1 MFSLYQIFNFLY
13 EFSQQCVY
21 GFVFF
26 RPKSI
31 NGFGKIALYVFVCCS
46 FYQFSVYL
54 KRQCLHSHHG
64 DNHIQP
70 LLLPLVCLSD
80 SMACM
85 ETRYQKHF
93 VILSVAFEWELDF
106 FVSLSWFSNVVIVEL
121 FRFSATI
128 TQLKPF
134 SLIFSDFILLF
145 SICFCFKTIF
155 VHAFISQTIYNL

>member
-106 FVSLSWFSNVVIVEL
+106 LYLYLDSQMYC
-121 FRFSATI
+121 RA
-128 TQLKPF
+128 F
-134 SLIFSDFILLF
+134 SLFCYYYAIETVFLDIFWFYSPLLHMF
-145 SICFCFKTIF
+145 
-155 VHAFISQTIYNL
+155 LL

>member
-26 RPKSI
+26 RPMSI

-64 DNHIQP
+64 DNHTTSSP
-70 LLLPLVCLSD
+70 TSRLPVRFDGLYGNTLSKTF
-80 SMACM
+80 C
-85 ETRYQKHF
+85 HF
-93 VILSVAFEWELDF
+93 ICCIRMRIGF

-155 VHAFISQTIYNL
+155 VHAFISQTLYNL